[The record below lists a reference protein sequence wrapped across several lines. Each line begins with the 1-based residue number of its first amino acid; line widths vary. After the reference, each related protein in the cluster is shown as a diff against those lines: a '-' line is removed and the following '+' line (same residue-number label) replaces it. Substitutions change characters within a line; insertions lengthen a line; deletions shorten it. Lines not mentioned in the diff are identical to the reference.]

1 MISSAT
7 ELFLKLKELGYD
19 NRSRDPWWW
28 PNSGTFKVVIGAI
41 LTQNSS
47 WQNVEKSL
55 LNLERHSLI
64 ELGALASTHLALLEE
79 LIRPS
84 GFFRAKSKNLQQ
96 LSRNILD
103 DFGAFNAFQES
114 VTREWLLAQ
123 RGIGQESAD
132 AILNYAC
139 YQEAFVVDSYT
150 NRLLQAFGYDFNR
163 YEELQEWIVDDF
175 STNYKAVFPKLSRAQ
190 AYARAHGM
198 VVEYCKVNRVGRRI
212 KIEQLLE

>member
-19 NRSRDPWWW
+19 NKARDPWWW
-28 PNSGTFKVVIGAI
+28 PQSGSFKVVVGAI
-41 LTQNSS
+41 LTQNTS
-47 WQNVEKSL
+47 WHNVEKSF
-55 LNLERHSLI
+55 LNLEEHSLI
-64 ELGALASTHLALLEE
+64 ELEALASTPLALLEE
-79 LIRPS
+79 LICPS

-103 DFGAFNAFQES
+103 DFGRFDLFQES
-114 VTREWLLAQ
+114 VTREWLLVQ

-150 NRLLQAFGYDFNR
+150 NRLLQAFGYDFSS
-163 YEELQEWIVDDF
+163 YDELQEWIVDDF
-175 STNYKAVFPKLSRAQ
+175 YTNYKAVFPKLPRAQ

-198 VVEYCKVNRVGRRI
+198 VVEYCKVNKVGRKI